1 MTPLLDEVTQ
11 AGVDA
16 VRSVRITGVRVHLLE
31 AKLSRRFGWSLNWT
45 DSRRSALIEVTTNAG
60 VSGWG
65 DGHWGGRRLEENP
78 ELVVGRSPFEVEA
91 IFDDLRP
98 AAGHQ
103 TRAGEAAAGGL
114 DTALWDLCGKLLG
127 RPVCE
132 LLGRRERNRVSAYLT
147 ALYRQ
152 DWPDLSEGLAEEA
165 LEWKRLGWRSMKMK
179 TGYGVETDARVTR
192 AVREAVGEEVELAVD
207 SNCAY
212 DAGTAI
218 ALGRRLEGLDL
229 AWWEE
234 PLLADDLEGYA
245 RLAGSIRIP
254 LASGETLSTDRLI
267 VDYIQPRRVDII
279 QPDLETVGL
288 TGGRR
293 LSYLAWLN
301 HLRMIPHN
309 WGTAIRTAA
318 TLHWLACAPT
328 LTGGMYAPKVM
339 FEFDQTESPFRDV
352 VVRQSLKPD
361 LNDGTLA
368 VPEGPGLGVDVVAE
382 AVSEFRTRL
391 IEIR

>member
-1 MTPLLDEVTQ
+1 
-11 AGVDA
+11 
-16 VRSVRITGVRVHLLE
+16 
-31 AKLSRRFGWSLNWT
+31 
-45 DSRRSALIEVTTNAG
+45 
-60 VSGWG
+60 
-65 DGHWGGRRLEENP
+65 
-78 ELVVGRSPFEVEA
+78 
-91 IFDDLRP
+91 
-98 AAGHQ
+98 
-103 TRAGEAAAGGL
+103 
-114 DTALWDLCGKLLG
+114 
-127 RPVCE
+127 
-132 LLGRRERNRVSAYLT
+132 
-147 ALYRQ
+147 
-152 DWPDLSEGLAEEA
+152 
-165 LEWKRLGWRSMKMK
+165 
-179 TGYGVETDARVTR
+179 
-192 AVREAVGEEVELAVD
+192 
-207 SNCAY
+207 
-212 DAGTAI
+212 
-218 ALGRRLEGLDL
+218 
-229 AWWEE
+229 
-234 PLLADDLEGYA
+234 
-245 RLAGSIRIP
+245 
-254 LASGETLSTDRLI
+254 